1 MKISKIKI
9 NRMKNSL
16 KKVSF
21 VNSRIKDVM
30 RDFVFGMEDGLVSNL
45 GLVLGV
51 YIGGGNTFA
60 IILAGLAS
68 MFAGAFSMSAAS
80 YLSAKSQREVFENEI
95 KTAEINLKKDP
106 HLFLKEM
113 ETILKQEGFDDD
125 EIKIICN
132 HFKKHSTSTF
142 LKNYV
147 QKKLGLAKERFD
159 LPLRNAFAMFL
170 SFLVGSLFPITPFI
184 LLKKDIAIIVAILL
198 TIIALFVVGFVKTL
212 FTKKNW
218 FKSGMEIAAIGLL
231 AGLFGYIAGLL
242 FNYFY

>member
-1 MKISKIKI
+1 MKKPIK
-9 NRMKNSL
+9 KF
-16 KKVSF
+16 SF
-21 VNSRIKDVM
+21 VNSRIKNVI

-68 MFAGAFSMSAAS
+68 MFTGAFSMSAAS

-95 KTAEINLKKDP
+95 KTAELNLKKNP
-106 HLFLKEM
+106 GQFLKEM
-113 ETILKQEGFDDD
+113 EKILKQEGFDED
-125 EIKIICN
+125 EIKVMCN
-132 HFKKHSTSTF
+132 HFKKHNTSTF
-142 LKNYV
+142 FKNYI
-147 QKKLGLAKERFD
+147 QKKLGLAKKRFD

-184 LLKKDIAIIVAILL
+184 LFNKDIAIFVAGLL
-198 TIIALFVVGFVKTL
+198 TILALFIVGFVKTL

-218 FKSGMEIAAIGLL
+218 FKSGIEIAAIGLL
-231 AGLFGYIAGLL
+231 AGLLGYVVGLL
-242 FNYFY
+242 FNYLY